1 MDSQSLEERRALLAE
16 AERIAERVLQDKK
29 AILQYQQRIADNRE
43 LLGKYRRKELPN
55 KSYIYLGGF
64 FLKLPGPRIEQIV
77 KQDQERLGKWV
88 DGTRVNM
95 KKNLARVNQ
104 LLPSERPAHI
114 VELLTKDV
122 KNADGE
128 ELVGDA
134 IR

>member
-29 AILQYQQRIADNRE
+29 AVRYKPPTERAWKEKGKIRSKITCDSNQILQYQQRIADNRE

-77 KQDQERLGKWV
+77 KQG
-88 DGTRVNM
+88 
-95 KKNLARVNQ
+95 LAAQ
-104 LLPSERPAHI
+104 TILI
-114 VELLTKDV
+114 LT
-122 KNADGE
+122 
-128 ELVGDA
+128 
-134 IR
+134 